1 MKCGLLLEGPRKST
15 IQAAR
20 LAMKACK
27 TEQKATAALEQ
38 ALALLTSQAA
48 PGAKR
53 PRSEEKAS
61 EEKASEEK
69 AAAEEDEEHKPEDA
83 EEQEDDTSKPP
94 EE

>member
-20 LAMKACK
+20 LALKACK

-38 ALALLTSQAA
+38 ALALLTSQAG

-53 PRSEEKAS
+53 PRSEENAS
-61 EEKASEEK
+61 DEKASEEK
-69 AAAEEDEEHKPEDA
+69 AAAEEDEERKPE
-83 EEQEDDTSKPP
+83 EEDQEDGTPKPP

>member
-20 LAMKACK
+20 LALKACK

-61 EEKASEEK
+61 EEKA
-69 AAAEEDEEHKPEDA
+69 AAEEDEEHKPEDA

>member
-38 ALALLTSQAA
+38 ALALLTSRAEGTAPFSKVTEETAEEEAA
-48 PGAKR
+48 
-53 PRSEEKAS
+53 EEEA
-61 EEKASEEK
+61 AEEK
-69 AAAEEDEEHKPEDA
+69 AAAAPEEDKA
-83 EEQEDDTSKPP
+83 EEPAQE
-94 EE
+94 E